1 MAKSSLR
8 VLVIDDEPDI
18 RELLELTLIKMGL
31 DVATAASVGA
41 AKLSLN
47 NQPFDLALTDMRLP
61 DGEGIEVV
69 RHIAEQG
76 LDVPIAV
83 ITAYG
88 NTDNAVL
95 AMKAGAFDYLQK
107 PVSLAQLRS
116 LVKSVLRVDNGKAA
130 AAMRLDGE
138 SPAIQE
144 ALRLVMQQKMEGDGG
159 PIGQKL
165 VAGLALVIKKIKGE

>member
-47 NQPFDLALTDMRLP
+47 KQPFDLALTDMRLP

-88 NTDNAVL
+88 NTDNAVQ
-95 AMKAGAFDYLQK
+95 AMKAGAFDYLQN
-107 PVSLAQLRS
+107 RS
-116 LVKSVLRVDNGKAA
+116 AWRNCAA
-130 AAMRLDGE
+130 W
-138 SPAIQE
+138 
-144 ALRLVMQQKMEGDGG
+144 
-159 PIGQKL
+159 
-165 VAGLALVIKKIKGE
+165 